1 MSENYCISVGL
12 DYRTDGSDHE
22 VEINYWDSEDNEAR
36 GIAKGENFEDAANH
50 SFMNIL
56 ENLTPQPEEEEES
69 LDEYVT
75 ELESWLSEVE
85 RSRDALLDENARLER
100 RILDLQKQVA
110 DFYKPCEIGPDP
122 EFIKTEKPKPKYDQ
136 KLEYSTSTKLN
147 KEKDSIEHML
157 DLLQGLGLF

>member
-22 VEINYWDSEDNEAR
+22 VEINYWDSDDNEAR

-50 SFMNIL
+50 SFMNML
-56 ENLTPQPEEEEES
+56 ENLAPQPEAEEES
-69 LDEYVT
+69 LDEYVA

-85 RSRDALLDENARLER
+85 ESRDALLDENARLER

-110 DFYKPCEIGPDP
+110 DFDKPCDKIPNST
-122 EFIKTEKPKPKYDQ
+122 KTEKPKYNNT
-136 KLEYSTSTKLN
+136 LEYNISTKSN
-147 KEKDSIEHML
+147 NEKDSIEQMF
-157 DLLQGLGLF
+157 DLFRKLGLF

>member
-36 GIAKGENFEDAANH
+36 GIAKGENFEDAANQ

-69 LDEYVT
+69 LDEYVA

-85 RSRDALLDENARLER
+85 ESRDALLDENARLER

-122 EFIKTEKPKPKYDQ
+122 DFVKTEKPKPKYDQ
-136 KLEYSTSTKLN
+136 TLEYSTSTKSN